1 MMDLTIWL
9 AFSAGFLS
17 FLSPCCFP
25 LYPSFLSYLT
35 GVSIQDDTQT
45 RRSART
51 ILLHAS
57 LFLLGFSVIFIAL
70 GFSASLVGDLFWEQ
84 QDLVRQVGAI
94 FVMAMGLVMLGL
106 FQPAWLMRERR
117 MRFMKKPAGYGGSI
131 LLGLTYAAGWTP
143 CIGPIFTAILALGVS
158 RPQEAIWYMIFYV
171 LGFALP
177 FLSLAF
183 WMTRMKWIVRYS
195 GIVMKVG
202 GGLMLLTGILLYT
215 DQMTEIMLF
224 FIRIF
229 GGFSGF

>member
-1 MMDLTIWL
+1 MDLTIWL